1 MNDNMQG
8 AEALKKIKELA
19 ESIDFCMLT
28 TLDAG
33 NRMSAR
39 PMSTQQIEDDGTIW
53 FFTDESQF
61 GAQSADGDIV
71 LLSYASPAKQSYLA
85 INGLAFLVKDKAK
98 MQELWKEILKAWF
111 PQGLDT
117 PGIALLRVQPDNAH
131 YWDADASRIMM
142 AAQYVYAKATGDYKN
157 LAGKS
162 GELDV

>member
-1 MNDNMQG
+1 MNDNLQG
-8 AEALKKIKELA
+8 AEALKKIKELV

-33 NRMSAR
+33 NKMSAR
-39 PMSTQQIEDDGTIW
+39 PMGTQQVEDDGTIW

-71 LLSYASPAKQSYLA
+71 LLSYASPAKHSYLT
-85 INGLAFLVKDKAK
+85 INGVAFLVHDQSK
-98 MQELWKEILKAWF
+98 MKELWNDTLKAWF
-111 PQGLDT
+111 PKGLDT
-117 PGIALLRVQPDNAH
+117 PGIALLRVQPDSAH
-131 YWDADASRIMM
+131 YWDADASRVMM

-157 LAGKS
+157 LVGKS